1 MWQCRILIFISPPAE
16 LWISLS
22 LFISLCFY
30 CSVYSLCT
38 FYLSICSCK
47 DLPINQ
53 WLITFHFFLFF
64 FFLYLFSIDRY
75 LPTNNLLLN
84 HLQKNQN
91 FIFTFLLLTLFFCT
105 RLKPNNF
112 FGVFLELK
120 FKYVLLLTVTTHVFC
135 SNFFI
140 FHHCRALTTEQTKTF
155 FKSFYFLSFLRNKQ
169 SYLTSQ
175 L

>member
-75 LPTNNLLLN
+75 LPTNYLLLN

-91 FIFTFLLLTLFFCT
+91 FIFTFLLLTLFLCT

-112 FGVFLELK
+112 FGVFLELE

-140 FHHCRALTTEQTKTF
+140 FHHCRALTTAQT
-155 FKSFYFLSFLRNKQ
+155 
-169 SYLTSQ
+169 
-175 L
+175 